1 MRVYGGVPMI
11 VAFLYQ
17 LAVAAGFI
25 AGAFVLLLALG
36 LGWAV
41 WLGGISRSRDQ
52 RDDDRSP

>member
-1 MRVYGGVPMI
+1 MRVYGGVPMT

-25 AGAFVLLLALG
+25 AGALMLILALG

-41 WLGGISRSRDQ
+41 WLGGISRGRDK
-52 RDDDRSP
+52 RDNDRSP